1 VRDNVCA
8 VAEPDPKDLDE
19 LFNRVLRTEDDAL
32 TAAREAAA
40 EAGMPAIE
48 VSAQHGKLLALL
60 ATATRATRALE
71 IGTLAGYSTI
81 QLARGVG
88 PGGRVVTLEYEQRH
102 ADVARQNL
110 ARAGVDDRVEVIVG
124 AALDTLPKL
133 SERDEAFDL
142 IFIDADKENN
152 VAYVEWAVKLAAPGA
167 IIVVDNIA
175 RFGRVLDPA
184 PDDRQA
190 GAVRDMLEMMGEHP
204 RLDAAAIQTVG
215 TKGWDG
221 FAVAIVKDPG

>member
-1 VRDNVCA
+1 VT
-8 VAEPDPKDLDE
+8 EPDPKALDE
-19 LFNRVLRTEDDAL
+19 MFNRVLRTEDDGL
-32 TAAREAAA
+32 TAARERGAA
-40 EAGMPAIE
+40 AGMPAIE
-48 VSAQHGKLLALL
+48 VSAQHGKLLFLL
-60 ATATRATRALE
+60 ATAMRASRVLE

-88 PGGRVVTLEYEQRH
+88 AGGRVVTLEYEPAH
-102 ADVARQNL
+102 AEVARQNL

-124 AALDTLPKL
+124 AALDTLPTL
-133 SERDEAFDL
+133 LEGEPFDL

-152 VAYVEWAVKLAAPGA
+152 IAYVEWAIKLGRAGS

-184 PDDRQA
+184 PDDIQA
-190 GAVRDMLEMMGEHP
+190 RAVRDMLEIMGANP

-221 FAVAIVKDPG
+221 FAVAIVKEQAEG